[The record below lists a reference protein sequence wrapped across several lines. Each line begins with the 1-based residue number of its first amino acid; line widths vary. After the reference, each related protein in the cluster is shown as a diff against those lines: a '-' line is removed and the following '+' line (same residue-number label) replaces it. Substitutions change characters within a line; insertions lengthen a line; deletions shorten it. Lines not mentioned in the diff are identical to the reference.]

1 MNNVS
6 WRHHYIPEFYL
17 KGFTN
22 PRGTFKIY
30 DVEKQQF
37 VKDGKDFYPESH
49 FFEKHANTIFTE
61 KGADDFIESKFY
73 SRDDSRIAELFNI
86 IKTNNAE
93 TRFGLTEDDMPALQH
108 FLSIMYWR
116 LPVNYEQI
124 KYLLRTYELHELGLL
139 IVSKT
144 TGEKVRD
151 AEFENKI
158 RTDPNF
164 FKAVRH
170 FLPYITYKKLLECR
184 TPLTIQPFPEQLPA
198 ICSDNPI
205 IFEKTLFP
213 EIYFDDFIFPL
224 SHSLVFIRGHIKEDF
239 LPTIKI
245 DIDLIV
251 LKQAKKYVSCT
262 DERYIPLL
270 NKYYTSNFSSI
281 DEVKRKVFNSLLN
294 RQGQI

>member
-17 KGFTN
+17 RGFTN
-22 PRGTFKIY
+22 SQGAFKIY
-30 DVEKQQF
+30 DVERKAF
-37 VKDGKDFYPESH
+37 VKDGKEFSPESH

-61 KGADDFIESKFY
+61 KGADDFIETKFY
-73 SRDDSRIAELFNI
+73 SRDDNRIADLLNI
-86 IKTNNAE
+86 IKSNTVEN
-93 TRFGLTEDDMPALQH
+93 RFGLTEDDMPALQH
-108 FLSIMYWR
+108 FVSVMYWR
-116 LPVNYEQI
+116 LPVNYDEV
-124 KYLLRTYELHELGLL
+124 KYLIRNYELHELGLL
-139 IVSKT
+139 LVSKT
-144 TGEKVRD
+144 TGKQVRD
-151 AEFENKI
+151 EEFEHRI

-205 IFEKTLFP
+205 IFEKTQFP
-213 EIYFDDFIFPL
+213 EIYYDDFIFPL
-224 SHSLVFIRGHIKEDF
+224 SHTLVFIRGNLQSNF

-262 DERYIPLL
+262 DERYISML
-270 NKYYTSNFSSI
+270 NKYYSSNFSSI
-281 DEVKRKVFNSLLN
+281 DEVKRKVFNSLLT
-294 RQGQI
+294 RHPRS

>member
-22 PRGTFKIY
+22 VQGTFKIY
-30 DVEKQQF
+30 DVERQQF
-37 VKDGKDFYPESH
+37 IRDGKEFSPESH

-73 SRDDSRIAELFNI
+73 SRDDNRIAELFNI
-86 IKTNNAE
+86 IKANDAQ
-93 TRFGLTEDDMPALQH
+93 TRFGLTEDDMPSLQH

-116 LPVNYEQI
+116 LPVNYDQV
-124 KYLLRTYELHELGLL
+124 KYLIRTNELHELGLL
-139 IVSKT
+139 LVSKA
-144 TGEKVRD
+144 TGKPVRD
-151 AEFENKI
+151 EEFENRI
-158 RTDPNF
+158 RTDQNF

-170 FLPYITYKKLLECR
+170 LLPYITYKKLLECR

-213 EIYFDDFIFPL
+213 EIYYDDFIFTL
-224 SHSLVFIRGHIKEDF
+224 SHSLVFIRGNLKPDF
-239 LPTIKI
+239 LPTSKI

-251 LKQAKKYVSCT
+251 LKQAKKYVSCM
-262 DERYIPLL
+262 DGRYIPML
-270 NKYYTSNFSSI
+270 NKYYSSNFSSI
-281 DEVKRKVFNSLLN
+281 DEVKKKVFNSLLT
-294 RQGQI
+294 RQA